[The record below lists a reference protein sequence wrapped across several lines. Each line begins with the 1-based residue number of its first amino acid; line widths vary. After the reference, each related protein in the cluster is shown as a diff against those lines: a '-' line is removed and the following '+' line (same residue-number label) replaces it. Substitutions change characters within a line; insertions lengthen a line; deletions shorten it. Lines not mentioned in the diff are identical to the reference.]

1 MLRTLII
8 DDEPP
13 ARARLKRMLDALPE
27 CEVCGE
33 AGSGQQALEK
43 IRSMSPDLLLL
54 DISMPG
60 MDGMTLAR
68 TLKSMPAAP
77 LVVFCTA
84 WPDQALQAFDCDA
97 IDYLVKPIRSE
108 RLKEA
113 IAKAGRMI
121 GSNPATASQAK
132 TDNRFLRATVAGKT
146 LLVNVDEI
154 ICLVA
159 EDKYT
164 TVHLQGAKTVINDS
178 LVDLEQRF
186 PEKFMRVHRNT
197 LVAPRFIR
205 GLEKSAPGA
214 SLLHLAGTDFM
225 PEVSR
230 RKLSTIRKFLRGAG

>member
-1 MLRTLII
+1 MIRTLII

-13 ARARLKRMLDALPE
+13 ARARLMRMMKALPG

-33 AGSGQQALEK
+33 ASSGKQALEM
-43 IRSMSPDLLLL
+43 IRSLKPGVILL

-60 MDGMTLAR
+60 IDGMTLAR

-77 LVVFCTA
+77 VVIFCTA

-97 IDYLVKPIRSE
+97 VDYLVKPVRAG
-108 RLKEA
+108 RLQDA
-113 IAKAGRMI
+113 MAKAGRMI
-121 GSNPATASQAK
+121 APRLSIEDEHKPETE
-132 TDNRFLRATVAGKT
+132 FLRATVGGKT
-146 LLVNVDEI
+146 LLVDLDEI

-164 TVHLQGAKTVINDS
+164 TVHLKNAKTVINDS

-186 PEKFMRVHRNT
+186 PEKFMRVHRNS
-197 LVAPRFIR
+197 LVAPKFIR
-205 GLEKSAPGA
+205 GLEKSSPGA
-214 SLLHLAGTDFM
+214 CFVQLAGTDFT

-230 RKLSTIRKFLRGAG
+230 RKLSAIRKFIRDAG

>member
-1 MLRTLII
+1 MIRTLVI

-13 ARARLKRMLDALPE
+13 ARARLMRMMEALPG

-33 AGSGQQALEK
+33 AASGKQALEK
-43 IRSMSPDLLLL
+43 IKSLNPDVLLL

-68 TLKSMPAAP
+68 TLKSMPVAP
-77 LVVFCTA
+77 VVIFCTA

-97 IDYLVKPIRSE
+97 VDYLVKPVRAE
-108 RLKEA
+108 RLKDA
-113 IAKAGRMI
+113 MAKAGRMI
-121 GSNPATASQAK
+121 TPRSSAAGEHQTE
-132 TDNRFLRATVAGKT
+132 TRYLRATVGGRT
-146 LLVNVDEI
+146 LLVNLDEI

-164 TVHLQGAKTVINDS
+164 TVHMKNAKTVINDS

-186 PEKFMRVHRNT
+186 PDKFMRIHRNS

-205 GLEKSAPGA
+205 GLEKSSPGA
-214 SLLHLAGTDFM
+214 CLLQLAGTDFM

-230 RKLSTIRKFLRGAG
+230 RQLSTIRKFIRDAG

>member
-1 MLRTLII
+1 MIRTLII

-13 ARARLKRMLDALPE
+13 ARARLKRMLAGMPE

-33 AGSGQQALEK
+33 AGSGKQALEK
-43 IRSMSPDLLLL
+43 IRSLKPDLLML

-77 LVVFCTA
+77 VVVFCTA

-97 IDYLVKPIRSE
+97 IDYLVKPVRAE

-113 IAKAGRMI
+113 LAKAGRLI
-121 GSNPATASQAK
+121 SPAVLLEGKDRPENQ
-132 TDNRFLRATVAGKT
+132 FLRATVGGKT
-146 LLVNVDEI
+146 MLVELDEI

-186 PEKFMRVHRNT
+186 PEKFMRIHRNS
-197 LVAPRFIR
+197 LVAPKFVR
-205 GLEKSAPGA
+205 GMEKSTTGA
-214 SLLHLAGTDFM
+214 CLLQMAGIDFK

-230 RKLSTIRKFLRGAG
+230 RKMSAIRKFIRDAG

>member
-1 MLRTLII
+1 MIRILII

-13 ARARLKRMLDALPE
+13 ARARLIRMLGTMPE

-33 AGSGQQALEK
+33 AGSGKQALEK
-43 IRSMSPDLLLL
+43 IRRLNPDLLLL

-68 TLKSMPAAP
+68 TLKSVPVAP
-77 LVVFCTA
+77 VVVFCTA

-97 IDYLVKPIRSE
+97 VDYLVKPVRAE

-113 IAKAGRMI
+113 IAKAERI
-121 GSNPATASQAK
+121 ISRPASSADEEK
-132 TDNRFLRATVAGKT
+132 TDNLFLRATVGGKT
-146 LLVNVDEI
+146 RLVELDEI

-164 TVHLQGAKTVINDS
+164 TVHLKGTKTVINDS

-186 PEKFMRVHRNT
+186 PQKFMRIHRNA
-197 LVAPRFIR
+197 LVAPKFIR
-205 GLEKSAPGA
+205 GLEKSNSGA
-214 SLLHLAGTDFM
+214 CLLQVAGTDFR

-230 RKLSTIRKFLRGAG
+230 RQVSTIRKFIRDAG